1 MIQLDGINKQFI
13 VGKKIHCDVLFVF
26 LYIVNVFLIAVFF
39 MPYWSRF
46 CLQDWHNYT
55 SLLQVTPIGMRISQF
70 LRMATVKDSTASTIE
85 RDRFILWYLF
95 NSFTVL
101 HTTNKFLWNNFLCI
115 DSHNWTFRAF
125 TRNTENFG
133 NRRNEQGMR
142 RNCISTSTPSVKVW
156 DGNYFLFP
164 AYSRNLVMNYRHA
177 CTHTHTHVCTNTCMH
192 SAHTRTHSHTNTCTH
207 TTYT

>member
-1 MIQLDGINKQFI
+1 
-13 VGKKIHCDVLFVF
+13 
-26 LYIVNVFLIAVFF
+26 

-164 AYSRNLVMNYRHA
+164 AYSRNLVMINIEIQTHMFAHKQTHMYAQTYACTVHTHMYAFSHTCAHA
-177 CTHTHTHVCTNTCMH
+177 CTHPCTD
-192 SAHTRTHSHTNTCTH
+192 
-207 TTYT
+207 